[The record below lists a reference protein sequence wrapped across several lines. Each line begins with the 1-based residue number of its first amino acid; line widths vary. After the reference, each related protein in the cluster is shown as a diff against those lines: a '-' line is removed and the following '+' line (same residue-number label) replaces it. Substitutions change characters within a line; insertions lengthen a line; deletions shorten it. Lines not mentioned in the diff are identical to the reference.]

1 MDLRR
6 AINAEHFGVGE
17 EFITDMLRGKLRSKL
32 ESESAKN
39 SVAQAFLQDLR
50 GAFPGGRYEREFSG
64 ISEGLVATVNFHHK
78 GAEGKTGAISA
89 LFSPAQMFATWE

>member
-6 AINAEHFGVGE
+6 AIKAEHFGVGE

-64 ISEGLVATVNFHHK
+64 ISEGTRRNGEFPPQ
-78 GAEGKTGAISA
+78 GR
-89 LFSPAQMFATWE
+89 